1 MLYYWNGNLKG
12 LFPTFQEHL
21 CWSNGVVRVRDYHNY
36 LDQHDSNGPIPIV
49 KEELV
54 HESQRLINHVALV
67 LDASASMAQHTKT
80 LIAVA
85 DEQIKYL
92 AIRSEELQQ
101 ETRVSVYTFD
111 WTVKCL
117 IFDMDVMRLPSI
129 ADLYSTNG
137 MTALVDATIKSQDDL
152 KTTSQIYGD
161 HAFLTFILTDG
172 GENASKNSWR
182 LLPKYT
188 SGKPNWT
195 VGFLVPDTSGVTW
208 LTRAG
213 VNRDSIAI
221 WDATSAKGVVDSFST
236 IRNAT
241 DKFMTNRAS
250 GIHGSSG
257 VFSTGVDAVNAITV
271 KALTPLK
278 GFKVFDVT
286 HEGRIDDFVEAAIGH
301 YTVGS
306 AYYELTK
313 TETIQPKKNILV
325 VSRKN
330 GQVYGGPEA
339 RNLIGLQDT
348 YVDVKPDENPLYRI
362 FVQSTSRN
370 RKLKAKTKVMVK
382 V

>member
-1 MLYYWNGNLKG
+1 M
-12 LFPTFQEHL
+12 
-21 CWSNGVVRVRDYHNY
+21 
-36 LDQHDSNGPIPIV
+36 
-49 KEELV
+49 

-67 LDASASMAQHTKT
+67 LDASASMAEHTKT

-92 AIRSEELQQ
+92 ALRSEELQQ

-111 WTVKCL
+111 WDVKCL

-129 ADLYSTNG
+129 ADLYSTKG

-182 LLPKYT
+182 LLPQYT

-195 VGFLVPDTSGVTW
+195 VGFLVPDNNGVTW

-213 VNRDSIAI
+213 VNKDSIAI
-221 WDATSAKGVVDSFST
+221 WDATSAKGIVDSFST
-236 IRNAT
+236 IRTAT
-241 DKFMTNRAS
+241 DRFMTNRAS

-257 VFSTGVDAVNAITV
+257 VFSTGVDAVNETTV
-271 KALTPLK
+271 KTALTPLK
-278 GFKVFDVT
+278 GFKVFDVNR
-286 HEGRIDDFVEAAIGH
+286 ESRIDEFVESAMGN

-339 RNLIGLQDT
+339 RNLIGLPNT
-348 YVDVKPDENPLYRI
+348 NVDVKPDANPLYRI

-370 RKLKAKTKVMVK
+370 RKLKARTKVIVK
-382 V
+382 C